1 MIPSERP
8 ELPVRIEVGTSE
20 IEGGQCRAWAD
31 PSLVV
36 AAVAMSYPED
46 TFTRQIEPR
55 LADLDQALS
64 STEMGEL
71 PPVLS
76 GLLTRLKEA
85 HVRLYQ
91 DNRSL
96 RREPSWV
103 ELACAVAE
111 EDRVYFV
118 RTSPAWICL
127 IRDGKAMPA
136 ERGLEEATHPRGGLG
151 SSEKLRLEV
160 TSLDIEPGDIVL
172 ILASESNAP
181 PDLRAIA
188 RLFVQTL
195 DLKRACDGVVNL
207 LGLQSQGASAV
218 AVRFVPVVARR
229 GGENALAGLIDFGGA
244 APTPTAAATAA
255 PASAEIA
262 PSAAAS
268 GPEFPKPL
276 DAWAREGGSA
286 SAQAAPAAPLEPPA
300 PASPPPATNIT
311 PIRPETVA
319 HADPGAALEAG
330 EGDLDDWNF
339 PWEAPKPPIQ
349 ASAPAS
355 PAASA
360 PSAPGTR
367 APELVPSALAAA
379 GASTAPTAPTPVAV
393 APAPIDP
400 TTQSASAGHAA
411 GSADTPPPAVH
422 TSPEAAFA
430 HSSAWPSVVDPE
442 DNELL
447 TSVPRRPTL
456 ADRRAALQVPILI
469 SIVIGLITL
478 ILLLLAAV
486 PALKKRMSGGMKG
499 AGSSQLWIES
509 SPAAHKVW
517 IDGVEVADGTPARL
531 EGLRGGKHQ
540 VRLDLGICGSWE
552 TEVKLAGNRPV
563 RLAPK
568 VRGAVAVVAADPS
581 RAGSVW
587 IQGKQKL
594 TLPARLDSL
603 PVGWVRLFYE
613 DEQVALWDR
622 QVLVRAD
629 QVAQVV
635 IPNQLVG
642 ENGLMRVE
650 ALAYRE
656 GDGLRESEGD
666 SVFVDH
672 AFVGVTPLDRTL
684 EPGLH
689 SVRVVSEGRE
699 YVDLV
704 DLRPGGLRY
713 VAAQFGLGGRP
724 RLAHVAPGRAVVS
737 GPVPLLVQVRAG
749 DLGRVSMP
757 TLHFPDLE
765 PGQREVP
772 LSEVEGEPGTFAGLA
787 DPRLRPGQPLR
798 YYFSVTAGEQV
809 VHSDLYSLEAQSH
822 RPSTRRPAP
831 TPEPIEPPPLSSLD
845 EAVEPIAAQ

>member
-55 LADLDQALS
+55 LADLDQAVS
-64 STEMGEL
+64 NTEMGEL

-188 RLFVQTL
+188 RLFVQTP

-244 APTPTAAATAA
+244 APVPS
-255 PASAEIA
+255 PASAVA
-262 PSAAAS
+262 PPTTPSAPDS
-268 GPEFPKPL
+268 PRPL
-276 DAWAREGGSA
+276 DAWARETAAGEESGSLTPL
-286 SAQAAPAAPLEPPA
+286 AAPQPPPASSA
-300 PASPPPATNIT
+300 PASIT
-311 PIRPETVA
+311 PIRPAMPPSE
-319 HADPGAALEAG
+319 AAGSAPDAG
-330 EGDLDDWNF
+330 DGDLDDWNF
-339 PWEAPKPPIQ
+339 PWEAPKPPIRAGAPVTPMPSLPARPTAEPST
-349 ASAPAS
+349 ASAPPVERQAAPTS
-355 PAASA
+355 NPAGMPAAVTPDQPA
-360 PSAPGTR
+360 P
-367 APELVPSALAAA
+367 AAV
-379 GASTAPTAPTPVAV
+379 APTANH
-393 APAPIDP
+393 
-400 TTQSASAGHAA
+400 S
-411 GSADTPPPAVH
+411 
-422 TSPEAAFA
+422 SPEAAFA
-430 HSSAWPSVVDPE
+430 HSSAWPSVVSPE

-447 TSVPRRPTL
+447 TSAPQRRSLT
-456 ADRRAALQVPILI
+456 DRRAALQVPILI
-469 SIVIGLITL
+469 SVVIGLITL

-486 PALKKRMSGGMKG
+486 PALKKRMG
-499 AGSSQLWIES
+499 AGAPGAGTSQLWIES
-509 SPAAHKVW
+509 SPPADKVW

-540 VRLDLGICGSWE
+540 VRLDLGISGCWE

-563 RLAPK
+563 RLAPR
-568 VRGAVAVVAADPS
+568 VRGSVEVVAADPS

-587 IQGKQKL
+587 VQGKQKL
-594 TLPARLDSL
+594 SLPARLDSL

-635 IPNQLVG
+635 IPNHLVG
-642 ENGLMRVE
+642 ENGLMKVE

-672 AFVGVTPLDRTL
+672 TFVGVTPLERTL

-704 DLRPGGLRY
+704 DLRSGGLRY

-772 LSEVEGEPGTFAGLA
+772 LSAVEGEPGTFAGLA

-809 VHSDLYSLEAQSH
+809 VHSDLYTLEAQSH
-822 RPSTRRPAP
+822 RPSTRRAAP